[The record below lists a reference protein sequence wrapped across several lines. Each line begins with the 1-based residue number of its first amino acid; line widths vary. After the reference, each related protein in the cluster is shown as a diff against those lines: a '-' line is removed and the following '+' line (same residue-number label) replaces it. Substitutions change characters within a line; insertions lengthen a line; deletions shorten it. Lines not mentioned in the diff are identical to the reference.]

1 MLTKIHILL
10 TYTCTLRCNHCFVF
24 ASPQASGKISSAIVT
39 QILEQVLP
47 VNSIEWVIFEGG
59 EPFLVYPLLL
69 TSVKRAR
76 QLGFKVGVITNGY
89 FGRTEEAAIRY
100 LKPLAQLGLDRIII
114 SNDHFHYKNTIDSP
128 AKRAIDAAIKLGL
141 PTTRLLIVESASP
154 IQEQEPENVHFLQE
168 THPLLMVGRANEGI
182 KVSEPSSDWQGFAHC
197 PFKNL
202 QDPDTLF
209 IDPLGNAQ
217 FCQGISI
224 GNIWENPLYE
234 LIEHFDVD
242 AHPIYGPLAHNGPK
256 GLVEE
261 YQIIPPQEYQ
271 SACQLCYSV
280 RRLLVNK
287 FPEYLSPPQ
296 VYNSFSKKPN
306 HSS

>member
-24 ASPQASGKISSAIVT
+24 ASPQASGKISSAKVT

-89 FGRTEEAAIRY
+89 FGRTEEAAVRY
-100 LKPLAQLGLDRIII
+100 LKPLVALGLDRIYI
-114 SNDHFHYKNTIDSP
+114 SNDRFHYKNLIDSP
-128 AKRAIDAAIKLGL
+128 AKRVIGASIKLGI
-141 PTTRLLIVESASP
+141 PTTRLMIGESVSP
-154 IQEQEPENVHFLQE
+154 IQNQDPESVFVEE
-168 THPLLMVGRANEGI
+168 TQPLMLVGRANE
-182 KVSEPSSDWQGFAHC
+182 KLHLDLPLSDWHSFTYC
-197 PFKNL
+197 PFKDL
-202 QDPDTLF
+202 QHPDTIF

-217 FCQGISI
+217 ICQGISI
-224 GNIWENPLYE
+224 GNIWENSLTNLLE
-234 LIEHFDVD
+234 KFDTNP
-242 AHPIYGPLAHNGPK
+242 HPIYGPLVHDGPK
-256 GLVEE
+256 GLADE
-261 YQIIPPQEYQ
+261 YGIIPMQEFQ
-271 SACQLCYSV
+271 TACQLCYGI
-280 RRLLVNK
+280 RRLLLSQ

-296 VYNSFSKKPN
+296 VYN
-306 HSS
+306 HHV